1 MVPKVLKQEVKMAK
15 FTLKAANIQDK
26 IYKDGFAL
34 SGSKNISPRLKLGT
48 QEGANKINQGGVQ
61 IIPLSR
67 KRKRQ
72 VE

>member
-1 MVPKVLKQEVKMAK
+1 MAK
-15 FTLKAANIQDK
+15 FTLKTANIEDK
-26 IYKDGFAL
+26 IYKEGFTL

-48 QEGANKINQGGVQ
+48 QEGANKINQEGVQ

-67 KRKRQ
+67 KRKRK